1 MPQLYDRD
9 DFLLAEP
16 AMQARATATGT
27 DRKALLV
34 IHLGG
39 APDTHATFI
48 PRAANPNRAYYD
60 AARPALALPE
70 NALTLDAD
78 WCLHPELAP
87 LHTIWGAGRLAV
99 VRNAGPLVVPVTR
112 AQYLANSVQL
122 PPQLYSHSDQADQWE
137 TGIGDAPIADTGW
150 MGRMAELLKPFNAG
164 SVPPLLSFNGA
175 TDMARAFDLR
185 LLSLNSSGLPTRN
198 GESRLA
204 GGVTPIIDAM
214 LAGFSGG
221 HPLIQEYVD
230 SHARSVAATATITAA
245 RDAATDPTNIPVDI
259 PLGRSMRM
267 AVRLARQQVTLG
279 HRRTMIFA
287 SDGGYDHHANLVGD
301 LAGKYATLAPVLAET
316 YNALVAAGIASQVT
330 VVVYG
335 EFGRSLTQNGS
346 GTDHAWGGNVF
357 VLGGAV
363 AGGWKGNAYSLNPA
377 GPDMVDTRGYLIP
390 TTSVDTLV
398 ASLGRWMGI
407 PDALANGVNP
417 LNLLSPNLPN
427 FAARD
432 LPLFV

>member
-1 MPQLYDRD
+1 MPQPT
-9 DFLLAEP
+9 DFQAAVP
-16 AMQARATATGT
+16 AMQASATATGT
-27 DRKALLV
+27 DRKVLIA

-39 APDTHATFI
+39 APDTHNTVI

-70 NALTLDAD
+70 NALALDAN

-87 LHTIWGAGRLAV
+87 LHTIWGAGRLAI
-99 VRNAGPLVVPVTR
+99 VRNVGPLVFPVTR
-112 AQYLANSVQL
+112 AQYLAQSVQL
-122 PPQLYSHSDQADQWE
+122 PPQLYSHSDQQDQWE
-137 TGIGDAPIADTGW
+137 TAIGDEPVADTGW
-150 MGRMAELLKPFNAG
+150 MGRMAELLIPFNSGA
-164 SVPPLLSFNGA
+164 VPAMLSFNGS
-175 TDMARAFDLR
+175 TDTYRAFDLR
-185 LLSLNSSGLPTRN
+185 SLALASTGLPERS

-204 GGVTPIIDAM
+204 GGVTSIIDSM
-214 LAGFSGG
+214 LAGYSGG
-221 HPLIQEYVD
+221 HPLVQEYVD
-230 SHARSVAATATITAA
+230 SHARSVAATATVSAA

-267 AVRLARQQVTLG
+267 AVRLARNQITLG

-287 SDGGYDHHANLVGD
+287 SDGGYDHHAALVGD

-316 YNALVAAGIASQVT
+316 YNALVAAGIASQVAI
-330 VVVYG
+330 VVYG

-346 GTDHAWGGNVF
+346 GTDHGWGGNAF

-363 AGGWKGNAYSLNPA
+363 SGGFKGNAYSLNPA
-377 GPDMVDTRGYLIP
+377 GPDIVDTRGYLIP

-398 ASLGRWMGI
+398 ATLGRWMGI

-417 LNLLSPNLPN
+417 LDLLVPNLPH
-427 FAARD
+427 FTARD
-432 LPLFV
+432 LPLFS